1 MYLLS
6 KKEVVMENKLYEL
19 GAADLYSVAMSET
32 QIEQNPAI
40 LIRMREE
47 INIEGLEKALKKIIP
62 SFPIFASTLAYR
74 DGRYSLFESEG
85 DMPIINSEISARP
98 AFLGKSSGGY
108 LFRICI
114 DGCELLL
121 EWSNILTDEYGGM
134 TFLLALICRYLGEKA
149 HLPYMKSAEVFLED
163 LTRESK
169 KTNAAGANNDVS
181 DKKVKKKKSDYSK
194 IGGALI
200 PTKKNPDGALVHIL
214 RIPAKA
220 LCETAGRKGAS
231 AESVL
236 IPIFSNVLFRRKRE
250 QDNGVT
256 ADLTINCRTDELDSM
271 HNFTVVKTLTY
282 SAPLGKT
289 DVKRAS
295 KLYEQML
302 DSTSDRESIRAEA
315 ERTIDAVSELTSMRP
330 RFLRDLASLAVSKAV
345 RAQRSN
351 FSFLN
356 FGTLPL
362 APTAISQIESIT
374 PLLVPASA
382 DAAVAVLRLGKDYI
396 VSISENY
403 VDEKIITDF
412 VGILAR
418 LGLTSEEESQLK
430 FRQSRIK
437 LK

>member
-1 MYLLS
+1 
-6 KKEVVMENKLYEL
+6 MENKRYEL
-19 GAADLYSVAMSET
+19 GAVDLYSIAMSET
-32 QIEQNPAI
+32 KIEQNPAI

-47 INIEGLEKALKKIIP
+47 INIEELEKALKKIMP
-62 SFPIFASTLAYR
+62 SFPIFSSTLEYR
-74 DGRYSLFESEG
+74 GGRYSLVEREG
-85 DMPIINSEISARP
+85 DLPIINSEIGARP

-134 TFLLALICRYLGEKA
+134 TFLLALVCRYLGEKA

-163 LTRESK
+163 LTQKSK
-169 KTNAAGANNDVS
+169 KTNPAGIDSSAS
-181 DKKVKKKKSDYSK
+181 DKKVKKKKPDYSK

-200 PTKKNPDGALVHIL
+200 PTKNNPDGALVHTL

-220 LCETAGRKGAS
+220 LCDTAGRKGAS

-236 IPIFSNVLFRRKRE
+236 IPLFSNILFRRKRE
-250 QDNGVT
+250 QDTGVT
-256 ADLTINCRTDELDSM
+256 ADLTINCRTDEIDSM

-295 KLYEQML
+295 ELYEQML
-302 DSTSDRESIRAEA
+302 DSTGDKESIRAEA

-362 APTAISQIESIT
+362 TPTAISQIESIT
-374 PLLVPASA
+374 PLLVPTST
-382 DAAVAVLRLGKDYI
+382 DATVAVLRLGKDYV

-403 VDEKIITDF
+403 VDEKIISDF

-418 LGLTSEEESQLK
+418 LELTDEEESQIK